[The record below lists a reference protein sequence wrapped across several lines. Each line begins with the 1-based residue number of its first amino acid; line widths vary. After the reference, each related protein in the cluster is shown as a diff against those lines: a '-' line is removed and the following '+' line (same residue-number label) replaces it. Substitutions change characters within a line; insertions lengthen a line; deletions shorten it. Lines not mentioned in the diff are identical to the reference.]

1 MNDTT
6 DEITPPLQEKLI
18 RKRIAEIPLLQA
30 VEQRLGLKDI
40 LKHYI
45 KPHGNE
51 TMPAVESLLLLVFNI
66 ACGRQPLYE
75 LDAWIAKLDD
85 GLLTIDWEPQ
95 PHAAFSNQPQG
106 VFNDD
111 RFGRALDKLYQADR
125 ASMITDIAVR
135 VVQATHLDL
144 SQLHNDSTSVK
155 TTGKMP
161 GKTSTGLHF
170 THGHSKDHR
179 PDLKQVVFSLTIS
192 ADGAIPIHC
201 KAYPGNTTDDTT
213 HIETWN
219 TLRRIAGKPDFL
231 YVADCKVCTNK
242 QLSHIV
248 AHGGKVV
255 TLMPNTWKEVARLKN
270 QQREKP
276 RSKQRILRRLIPNGG
291 KQYETFYR
299 LTGEHLTDQGGY
311 RLHWIYS
318 TEKKQRDR
326 LSRDKML
333 KKVEAQLTA
342 LSGKINVRKL
352 RTHEQIQQ
360 RAEEI
365 LATAGAEDFYHLHVD
380 AVKQSERVQV
390 GKGRPG
396 KDTQYRTRTETV
408 HTLSWT
414 RNIVALKNEKHVDGL
429 FPILSTEP
437 SMSAK
442 EALVAYKYQPNLEK
456 RFCQLKGIHHVA
468 PTLFKKV
475 ERVEAIL
482 FLFYLALILQAVIER
497 EVRQQMDSK
506 GIEAL
511 PLYPEHRLS
520 YHPTTAKIFD
530 QFQDTTVSYLMVDGH
545 LSKEYRD
552 DLDPLRRQILAL
564 LKITEADYW
573 RSTGYVKLKWE

>member
-1 MNDTT
+1 MMDTASP
-6 DEITPPLQEKLI
+6 EEKLI

-30 VEQRLGLKDI
+30 VEHRLGLRDI
-40 LKHYI
+40 LIRYI

-51 TMPAVESLLLLVFNI
+51 AVPAVESLLLLVFNI

-85 GLLTIDWEPQ
+85 GLLNLDWDSLTQAPL
-95 PHAAFSNQPQG
+95 SNHPQG
-106 VFNDD
+106 IFNDD

-125 ASMITDIAVR
+125 ASMITDVAIR
-135 VVQATHLDL
+135 VVQATGVDL

-161 GKTSTGLHF
+161 GKTATGLYF
-170 THGHSKDHR
+170 ARGHSKDHR
-179 PDLKQVVFSLTIS
+179 PDLKQVVYSLTIS

-201 KAYPGNTTDDTT
+201 KAYSGNTTDDTT

-219 TLRRIAGKPDFL
+219 TLRHIAGRPDFL
-231 YVADCKVCTNK
+231 YVADCKVCTDK

-248 AHGGKVV
+248 KHGGRVV
-255 TLMPNTWKEVARLKN
+255 TLMPNTWKESEIFKN
-270 QQREKP
+270 QQRENP
-276 RSKQRILRRLIPNGG
+276 RSKQRILRRLIPNRET
-291 KQYETFYR
+291 QYETFYR
-299 LTGEHLTDQGGY
+299 IAGEHLTQQRGY
-311 RLHWIYS
+311 TLHWIYS
-318 TEKKQRDR
+318 TEKKKRDR
-326 LSRDKML
+326 LSRANLL
-333 KKVEAQLTA
+333 KKVEAQLTG
-342 LSGKINVRKL
+342 LMGKINTRNLKT
-352 RTHEQIQQ
+352 REQIQR
-360 RAEEI
+360 RAHEI
-365 LATAGAEDFYHLHVD
+365 LESRGVLNFYHLEVGD
-380 AVKQSERVQV
+380 VKQSEKVQI

-396 KDTQYRTRTETV
+396 KDTQYRTKTETI

-414 RNIVALKNEKHVDGL
+414 RNIVALNKEKNVDGL
-429 FPILSTEP
+429 FPILCTDKQ
-437 SMSAK
+437 MSAK

-456 RFCQLKGIHHVA
+456 RFYQLKSIHHVA

-497 EVRQQMDSK
+497 EVRQQMYKK

-530 QFQDTTVSYLMVDGH
+530 QFQDTTVSYLTVNDQ
-545 LSKEYRD
+545 LTKEYRD
-552 DLDPLRRQILAL
+552 HLGPIQRQILAL
-564 LKITEADYW
+564 LKISEADYW
-573 RSTGYVKLKWE
+573 RSTDYVKVER